1 MKEKRKLEE
10 KFSQSSE
17 SDKKM
22 VKNMIQMEESQ
33 LKRLQ
38 REMDKL
44 KGIFPL
50 DFLIKNQL
58 ILN

>member
-44 KGIFPL
+44 KGNFSVRFS
-50 DFLIKNQL
+50 DK
-58 ILN
+58 

>member
-44 KGIFPL
+44 KGIFS
-50 DFLIKNQL
+50 
-58 ILN
+58 

>member
-38 REMDKL
+38 REIDKL